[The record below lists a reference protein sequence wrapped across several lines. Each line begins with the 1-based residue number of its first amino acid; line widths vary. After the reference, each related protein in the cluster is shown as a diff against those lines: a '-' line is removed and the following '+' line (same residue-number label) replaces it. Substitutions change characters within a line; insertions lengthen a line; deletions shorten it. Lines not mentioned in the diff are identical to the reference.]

1 MDLLSDNPITQK
13 SDDEFV
19 FESFV
24 EILGAAILDTRY
36 LPFTVGIFGEWGT
49 GKTSLMHLLRNWLEG
64 YLFSWDNV
72 TGTDSE
78 SHLRSLWDDLDIA
91 WVENAEITK
100 PDYKI
105 IRIFNKDLNK
115 IIAEIK
121 IDEKKKKAILKIND
135 SKIYNLKVKKEN
147 GKLNIYLK
155 NNKCKTIW
163 FNPWKYDNKEELWSA
178 LIRSIILE
186 IYKDPKTK
194 WKLKKVAWRLLK
206 DIAWFAF
213 KGGISTATRGIIS
226 LGDLETMKE
235 TMAKE
240 SLREHDFLDKFESN
254 FSQLVED
261 FVGEDGRLVVFIDDL
276 DRCIP
281 ENAITILESLKLYL
295 DNPHCVFVLGMDR
308 AIVELG
314 IKHRYGED
322 IQLSG
327 REYLEK
333 IVQLPFFL
341 PPLHFKN
348 LKQALQSQSK
358 AANYPPQLWIMLEYG
373 LGGNPRK
380 VKRFVNSF
388 YMAQEAFKRLEFGGR
403 SGFASTDDNA
413 EKIEDVP
420 YDIQLFYLAEVL
432 VIQMSYTDFY
442 DYLLMNPWGW
452 GLYED
457 LRKAPG
463 VGATGSKES
472 ILKQDPDLAIV
483 WQNRHLRL
491 FMKGMSGEIFP
502 PPPPLP
508 ILEKLLRFAAF
519 FERREH
525 ADIANYKKKM

>member
-1 MDLLSDNPITQK
+1 MELLSDNPITQK
-13 SDDEFV
+13 SDDKFV

-24 EILGAAILDTRY
+24 EILGDAILNTKS
-36 LPFTVGIFGEWGT
+36 LPFTVGIFGGWGT
-49 GKTSLMHLLRNWLEG
+49 GKTSLMHLLRGWLE
-64 YLFSWDNV
+64 S
-72 TGTDSE
+72 
-78 SHLRSLWDDLDIA
+78 
-91 WVENAEITK
+91 
-100 PDYKI
+100 
-105 IRIFNKDLNK
+105 
-115 IIAEIK
+115 
-121 IDEKKKKAILKIND
+121 
-135 SKIYNLKVKKEN
+135 
-147 GKLNIYLK
+147 
-155 NNKCKTIW
+155 NKCKTIW

-186 IYKDPKTK
+186 IYKVIPKTNR
-194 WKLKKVAWRLLK
+194 KLKKVAWRLLK

-213 KGGISTATRGIIS
+213 KGGISTATGGIIS
-226 LGDLETMKE
+226 LGDLEKMKE

-240 SLREHDFLDKFESN
+240 SLQEHDFLNEFESN
-254 FSQLVED
+254 FSKLVED

-308 AIVELG
+308 AIVEFG

-341 PPLHFKN
+341 PPIDFKK
-348 LKQALQSQSK
+348 LKQALQSK
-358 AANYPPQLWIMLEYG
+358 ITAVNYTPQIWALLQYG

-388 YMAQEAFKRLEFGGR
+388 YMVQEALKRQELGEL
-403 SGFASTDDNA
+403 SGFPSTDDNA

-420 YDIQLFYLAEVL
+420 DEIPLFNLAEVL

-442 DYLLMNPWGW
+442 DYLLINPSGW
-452 GLYED
+452 DLYEN
-457 LRKAPG
+457 LRLASEEVIKNN
-463 VGATGSKES
+463 
-472 ILKQDPDLAIV
+472 ILKSDPDLAIV

-491 FMKGMSGEIFP
+491 FMEEMSSGFFP
-502 PPPPLP
+502 PIPPPR
-508 ILEKLLRFAAF
+508 ILKKILRFTAIV
-519 FERREH
+519 ERREH
-525 ADIANYKKKM
+525 AESEKYEKKL